1 MRRGLAAKKSPAE
14 IGTIA
19 TKSESRAIL
28 PAQNNRKI
36 ARREKFPAGHVF
48 DDGNLPS
55 FFGFGAE
62 PYSSSN
68 APV

>member
-1 MRRGLAAKKSPAE
+1 MRRGLAAKKNTAE

-19 TKSESRAIL
+19 TESKSRAIL
-28 PAQNNRKI
+28 PAQNKKI
-36 ARREKFPAGHVF
+36 ARREIFPAGHVF

-55 FFGFGAE
+55 FFVFGAE